1 MREFKRDTNEIKIN
15 QYCHTVKNIDKKVHP
30 DRKLAV
36 AIHENICKIN
46 TNNNTRLYVGVSHL
60 CCVFCSLF
68 LDTHMM
74 DFRGRSGQMEK
85 WVLPD
90 SVKEIES
97 PSEIIQLNEIFF
109 KKYNDLILT
118 HKKSISEATQDQ
130 PFDFTYT
137 SEKTGDKCQR
147 ASGFI
152 SDDISKYINY
162 YMDLTGFWE
171 TNINQLSDRITIIEL
186 LKKLEEKIEQ
196 CLKN

>member
-1 MREFKRDTNEIKIN
+1 
-15 QYCHTVKNIDKKVHP
+15 
-30 DRKLAV
+30 
-36 AIHENICKIN
+36 
-46 TNNNTRLYVGVSHL
+46 
-60 CCVFCSLF
+60 
-68 LDTHMM
+68 MM
-74 DFRGRSGQMEK
+74 DFRGRSGRMEK

>member
-1 MREFKRDTNEIKIN
+1 
-15 QYCHTVKNIDKKVHP
+15 
-30 DRKLAV
+30 
-36 AIHENICKIN
+36 
-46 TNNNTRLYVGVSHL
+46 
-60 CCVFCSLF
+60 
-68 LDTHMM
+68 
-74 DFRGRSGQMEK
+74 MEK

-118 HKKSISEATQDQ
+118 HKKSISEATHDQ

-137 SEKTGDKCQR
+137 SEKTEDKCQR

-162 YMDLTGFWE
+162 YMDLIDFSD
-171 TNINQLSDRITIIEL
+171 TNVIINQLSDRITIIEL